1 MKRAKSFLLKK
12 KEENIFAITF
22 LEKLEFS
29 STFEKRK
36 ITFWVCFLDEKET
49 AYCHTEP
56 AATPR
61 AEEVGGTVDVIQ
73 GTPDLPATIFF

>member
-1 MKRAKSFLLKK
+1 MNRIQIFIYLRIPSRFGLTFLFFFFMCYLREENDIRIRKEIMKRAKSFLLKK

-36 ITFWVCFLDEKET
+36 ITF
-49 AYCHTEP
+49 
-56 AATPR
+56 
-61 AEEVGGTVDVIQ
+61 
-73 GTPDLPATIFF
+73 